1 MTEQDYDKRFTV
13 GNIENPEK
21 IISDFWNT
29 INGSKVNVNLLVDDD
44 VYETNFEGNS
54 IIVINV
60 PQASYKNRPV
70 YINGNLLKG
79 TFKRNHEGD
88 YHCTEEEVKSMLRD
102 SNDTGNDGGLVDG
115 YTMDDIDKNTLAAY
129 RIEYVRN
136 NPEHVWN
143 SIDDKSFLRN
153 IGGYTVER
161 ETGKEGLTVAGL
173 LMFGKGLSIRER
185 FDNIRMDYIDE
196 TDLEA

>member
-1 MTEQDYDKRFTV
+1 M
-13 GNIENPEK
+13 
-21 IISDFWNT
+21 
-29 INGSKVNVNLLVDDD
+29 NLLVDDD

-196 TDLEA
+196 TDLEAGTRWSDRLTYDGMWKIISITS